1 MLNGKFNPILSDEK
15 NGTEV
20 SDGEI
25 NGEINTLG
33 GKIKSPGGEIN
44 GEIKSPGGEIN
55 GEIKIYQA
63 VVATPG
69 IKREALLLTSKIPL
83 RTIDRILKR
92 LKESGKI
99 EYRGSKKT
107 GGWYVKT

>member
-1 MLNGKFNPILSDEK
+1 MMLNGKFNPILSDEK

-33 GKIKSPGGEIN
+33 GK
-44 GEIKSPGGEIN
+44 IKSPGGEIN